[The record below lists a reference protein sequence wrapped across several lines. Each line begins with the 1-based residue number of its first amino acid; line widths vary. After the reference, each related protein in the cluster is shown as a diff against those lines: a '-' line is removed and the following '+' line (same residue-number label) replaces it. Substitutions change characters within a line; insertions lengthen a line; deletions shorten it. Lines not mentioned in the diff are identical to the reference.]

1 MPHGMTCTTLCSKA
15 ITIRLFFHDHLVFSL
30 VCMYWIKRNFFSL
43 TISAFQGQWTI
54 NWMQCKTDK
63 KTPANKQCMDQYLKR
78 NAAALWSACLA
89 GNEVWQKVKTSCIR
103 EDQALF
109 QALLLAFG
117 DVQNCAAFLYFKTNF
132 WKVSCSQWYDFWK
145 GRTSLTKRSLLEWL
159 SVCQDRDDAFL
170 GVWLHVPS
178 EWNLPVCEK
187 TWNKIMQECRYKNEH
202 TKGQCSAFF
211 CRIHWI
217 YLGYFNSFI
226 LVFSLLAM
234 IMSVFTSEA
243 HWKLPCA
250 FLLCVLRALHVAFSV
265 CTSESSGMCIFLQ
278 CHFMISQ
285 GNATHSTNLFYFS
298 GVMGTVK

>member
-1 MPHGMTCTTLCSKA
+1 MLFIYFKCHMAWLAPHSVVKQSLLDCFSM
-15 ITIRLFFHDHLVFSL
+15 IIEFFPL

-132 WKVSCSQWYDFWK
+132 WKVSCLQWYDFWK
-145 GRTSLTKRSLLEWL
+145 GRASLTKRSLLEWL

-178 EWNLPVCEK
+178 EWNLPACVK
-187 TWNKIMQECRYKNEH
+187 PWNKIMQECRYKNEH
-202 TKGQCSAFF
+202 TKWQCSAFF

-226 LVFSLLAM
+226 LLFSPPCHDNVCLYFRGTL
-234 IMSVFTSEA
+234 EA
-243 HWKLPCA
+243 ALCLSFVCA
-250 FLLCVLRALHVAFSV
+250 KSFVCCLLCLHIREF
-265 CTSESSGMCIFLQ
+265 
-278 CHFMISQ
+278 
-285 GNATHSTNLFYFS
+285 
-298 GVMGTVK
+298 